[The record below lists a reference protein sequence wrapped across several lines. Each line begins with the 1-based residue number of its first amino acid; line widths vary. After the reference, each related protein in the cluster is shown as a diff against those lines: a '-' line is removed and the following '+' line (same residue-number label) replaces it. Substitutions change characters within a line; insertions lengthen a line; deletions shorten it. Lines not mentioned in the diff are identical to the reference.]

1 MALPSEGLSAQSEVD
16 MELRSKDADWQPQTI
31 CGLQVADLKQVSPL
45 TDVQVADLK
54 QVSPLTEV
62 TLKNNEKPGQIL

>member
-31 CGLQVADLKQVSPL
+31 CG
-45 TDVQVADLK
+45 VQVADLK
-54 QVSPLTEV
+54 QVSPLTV
-62 TLKNNEKPGQIL
+62 VILKNKNAFQ

>member
-31 CGLQVADLKQVSPL
+31 CG
-45 TDVQVADLK
+45 VQVADLK
-54 QVSPLTEV
+54 QVSSPTEV
-62 TLKNNEKPGQIL
+62 REKSSNFVSPE